1 MKKRLLLNRMIMVI
15 LFAGLS
21 LTGWS
26 QLLYE
31 GFEYATPA
39 FIGGN
44 GDAGSTSN
52 NWTTHSVTAGQTTT
66 IDVQDGS
73 LSYTGL
79 KSSLGN
85 KVYLF
90 SGGTVTTRDV
100 NRGFTSTAMV
110 MYYSALVNIIDNTQ
124 LTALD
129 NYFMHFGAAQGA
141 VNTTFGGRLG
151 AKIATANTNFRFIIA
166 NNSGG
171 TSVVYSDNGAD
182 LNFGTTYLVVVKYDI
197 SAPLTVATMWV
208 NPTSLGG
215 AEPAGGITN
224 NTGTNAFANFSTGSI
239 CLRNNQ
245 TTPKANIDEIRVGTT
260 WADVTPIAGVGFGE
274 NETAKN
280 VSSVYPNPCNAMFY
294 AQTPDKGKFK
304 LTISNALG
312 STVKSFDSIDKTTKV
327 ETNNLT
333 SGLYFVTFTNLANGS
348 REVHKLIVK

>member
-44 GDAGSTSN
+44 GDPGATSN
-52 NWTTHSVTAGQTTT
+52 NWTTHNVTAGQTTT
-66 IDVQDGS
+66 IDIQDGS
-73 LSYTGL
+73 LSYSGI

-90 SGGTVTTRDV
+90 SNANAVSRDV

-110 MYYSALVNIIDNTQ
+110 MYFSALINIVDNTQ
-124 LTALD
+124 LTNLD

-141 VNTTFGGRLG
+141 TNTTFGGRLG
-151 AKIATANTNFRFIIA
+151 AKIAATTSNFRFIVV

-171 TSVVYSDNGAD
+171 TPVYSDNGAD

-215 AEPAGGITN
+215 AEPTGGVTN
-224 NTGTNAFANFSTGSI
+224 TTGTNAFANFSTGSI
-239 CLRNNQ
+239 CLRNNA
-245 TTPKANIDEIRVGTT
+245 TTPKANIDEIRVGAT

-280 VSSVYPNPCNAMFY
+280 NSSVYPNPCNGFFY

-312 STVKSFDSIDKTTKV
+312 STVKTLDSIDKTTKV
-327 ETNNLT
+327 ETSNLT
-333 SGLYFVTFTNLANGS
+333 PGLYFVTFQNLASGS
-348 REVHKLIVK
+348 KEVQKLIVR

>member
-1 MKKRLLLNRMIMVI
+1 MKKHLLFNRMIMVI
-15 LFAGLS
+15 LLTGISF
-21 LTGWS
+21 TGWS

-31 GFEYATPA
+31 GFDYATPA

-44 GDAGSTSN
+44 GDAGTTSN

-66 IDVQDGS
+66 IDIQDGS

-79 KSSLGN
+79 KNSVGN

-90 SGGTVTTRDV
+90 SNANATSRDV

-110 MYYSALVNIIDNTQ
+110 LYYSALVNIIDNTQ

-129 NYFMHFGAAQGA
+129 NYFMHFGAASGA

-151 AKIATANTNFRFIIA
+151 AKIATANTNFRFIIV

-171 TSVVYSDNGAD
+171 TPVYTDNGAD
-182 LNFGTTYLVVVKYDI
+182 LNFGTTYLVVVKFDI

-215 AEPAGGITN
+215 AEPAGGISN
-224 NTGTNAFANFSTGSI
+224 STGTNAFPNFSTGSI
-239 CLRNNQ
+239 CLRNNA
-245 TTPKANIDEIRVGTT
+245 TTPKANIDEIRVGAT
-260 WADVTPIAGVGFGE
+260 WADVTPITGVGIGE

-280 VSSVYPNPCNAMFY
+280 NSSVYPNPCNAWFY

-304 LTISNALG
+304 LTVSNALG
-312 STVKSFDSIDKTTKV
+312 STIKTFDAIDKTTKV
-327 ETNNLT
+327 ETDGLT
-333 SGLYFVTFTNLANGS
+333 PGLYFVTFQNLASGAK
-348 REVHKLIVK
+348 EVLKLVVK